1 VTRRAGA
8 VGENTSGNARWNNA
22 RTVLIVDDDALLRA
36 MLSEHLIK
44 AGFRVLEAASVAEA
58 KQRLHSVSGCDAM
71 ILDVLLP
78 DGDGR
83 SFCTELRKSGFRPP
97 ILLLTGLTDT
107 TDLVTGLDSG
117 ANDYIEKPLDSTE
130 LLARLRAHLR
140 IARISGDAD
149 FLVGPFR
156 FRQVLGTLERPDGS
170 IHARLP
176 AKEAAILK
184 LLVAAGSMPVACSTI
199 LQSVWRERPQ
209 SGSRSLKTHIS
220 RLRQKLEQ
228 NPSDHRVIVKRGDGY
243 LLDLRA
249 LDLDP
254 ATERDESNGSPQI
267 KNAKNSLTQSPIF
280 PPFRGYGPKM

>member
-1 VTRRAGA
+1 L
-8 VGENTSGNARWNNA
+8 NTA

-36 MLSEHLIK
+36 MLIEHLMQ
-44 AGFRVLEAASVAEA
+44 AGFRVLEAASVVEA
-58 KQRLHSVSGCDAM
+58 KQRLHSVGDCDAM
-71 ILDVLLP
+71 ILDILLP

-83 SFCTELRKSGFRPP
+83 DFCAELRADGFRSP
-97 ILLLTGLTDT
+97 ILLLTGLTDSS
-107 TDLVTGLDSG
+107 DLVTGLDSG
-117 ANDYIEKPLDSTE
+117 ANDYIEKPFDRAE

-156 FRQVLGTLERPDGS
+156 FRQGLGILERHDGS
-170 IHARLP
+170 VHARLP

-184 LLVAAGSMPVACSTI
+184 LLVAAGSMPVASSTI
-199 LQSVWRERPQ
+199 LQNVWRERPQ

-228 NPSDHRVIVKRGDGY
+228 HPSDHRVIVKRGDGY

-249 LDLDP
+249 LDSGP
-254 ATERDESNGSPQI
+254 GTSSDESNGSPQI

>member
-1 VTRRAGA
+1 M
-8 VGENTSGNARWNNA
+8 NNA

-36 MLSEHLIK
+36 MLIEHLLK
-44 AGFRVLEAASVAEA
+44 ASFRVLEAASVAEA
-58 KQRLHSVSGCDAM
+58 KQRLHSVSDCDAM

-83 SFCTELRKSGFRPP
+83 SFCTELRKNGFRPP
-97 ILLLTGLTDT
+97 ILLLTGLTDSS
-107 TDLVTGLDSG
+107 DLVTGLDSG
-117 ANDYIEKPLDSTE
+117 ANDYIEKPFNSTE

-140 IARISGDAD
+140 IARMSGDAD

-156 FRQVLGTLERPDGS
+156 FRQGLGILERDDGS

-184 LLVAAGSMPVACSTI
+184 LLVAAGSMPVASSTI

-209 SGSRSLKTHIS
+209 AGSRSLKTHIS

-249 LDLDP
+249 LESGP
-254 ATERDESNGSPQI
+254 GSGRNESNGALQI
-267 KNAKNSLTQSPIF
+267 KGARNSRTRSSAF
-280 PPFRGYGPKM
+280 PPFRGYGFKI

>member
-1 VTRRAGA
+1 L
-8 VGENTSGNARWNNA
+8 NTSGSAGLANTQ
-22 RTVLIVDDDALLRA
+22 TVLIVDDDALLRA
-36 MLSEHLIK
+36 MLSEHLTK
-44 AGFRVLEAASVAEA
+44 AGFCLLEAANLAEA
-58 KQRLHSVSGCDAM
+58 KQRLHNASTCDAM

-83 SFCTELRKSGFRPP
+83 SFCAELRRSGFRAP
-97 ILLLTGLTDT
+97 ILLLTGLTGAS
-107 TDLVTGLDSG
+107 DLVTGLDSG
-117 ANDYIEKPLDSTE
+117 ANDYVEKPFNSTE

-156 FRQVLGTLERPDGS
+156 FRQAWGILERDDGS

-184 LLVAAGSMPVACSTI
+184 LLVAAGSTPVASSAI

-228 NPSDHRVIVKRGDGY
+228 NPSDHRVIVKCGDGY
-243 LLDLRA
+243 IFDVRA
-249 LDLDP
+249 LDSEPGTDRYGGDRALRTNDP
-254 ATERDESNGSPQI
+254 RSSQNQPSA
-267 KNAKNSLTQSPIF
+267 F
-280 PPFRGYGPKM
+280 PPFRGYHSKPGH

>member
-1 VTRRAGA
+1 L
-8 VGENTSGNARWNNA
+8 NTA

-36 MLSEHLIK
+36 MLIEHLMQ

-58 KQRLHSVSGCDAM
+58 KQRLHSASDCDAM

-83 SFCTELRKSGFRPP
+83 SFCTELRESGFRPP
-97 ILLLTGLTDT
+97 ILLLTGLTNSS
-107 TDLVTGLDSG
+107 DLVTGLDSG
-117 ANDYIEKPLDSTE
+117 ANDYIEKPFDRAE

-156 FRQVLGTLERPDGS
+156 FRQGLGILERHDGS

-184 LLVAAGSMPVACSTI
+184 LLVAAGSMPVASTVI
-199 LQSVWRERPQ
+199 LQSVWRECPQ
-209 SGSRSLKTHIS
+209 SGARSLKTHIS

-228 NPSDHRVIVKRGDGY
+228 NPSDYRVIVKRGDGY

-249 LDLDP
+249 LESGPGTGPDQ
-254 ATERDESNGSPQI
+254 SNGSSQL
-267 KNAKNSLTQSPIF
+267 KNARNSRARSSAF
-280 PPFRGYGPKM
+280 PPFRGYGPKI

>member
-1 VTRRAGA
+1 LNG
-8 VGENTSGNARWNNA
+8 A

-36 MLSEHLIK
+36 MLIESLMK

-58 KQRLHSVSGCDAM
+58 KQSLHSVGDCDAM

-83 SFCTELRKSGFRPP
+83 NFCTELRKSGFRPP
-97 ILLLTGLTDT
+97 ILLLTGLIDT

-117 ANDYIEKPLDSTE
+117 ANDYIEKPFDSSE

-140 IARISGDAD
+140 IARTSGDVD

-156 FRQVLGTLERPDGS
+156 FRQGLGTLERHDGS

-184 LLVAAGSMPVACSTI
+184 LLVAAGSMPVASSTI

-220 RLRQKLEQ
+220 RLRQKLER
-228 NPSDHRVIVKRGDGY
+228 NPSDHRVIVRRGDGY

-249 LDLDP
+249 LGDALGSD
-254 ATERDESNGSPQI
+254 RDESGGAPRENEAHASR
-267 KNAKNSLTQSPIF
+267 NRSSVF
-280 PPFRGYGPKM
+280 PPFRG